1 MRRILVVALAAS
13 LMGMGVPAA
22 TGAAGRD
29 TVTIYRDDY
38 GVPHLYSNSVTALF
52 HGMGYVAADDRLWQA
67 EILRRAATGTL
78 AELLG
83 PDALAGDIQARTLF
97 GPESRRTEAFE
108 TSSAEMQQIITS
120 YVGGINDRL
129 EEETAAGGLP
139 VEFGAFGLTPEPWVV
154 EDSVAVFMLL
164 GSQFGWFGADELS
177 TFATWQLLQS
187 RFGADAGIVF
197 GDLFWL
203 DDPDAPTTVPATG
216 ALGRPGRR
224 SVGPPPEV
232 PAAAAEAAEEFAA
245 QTAAADEAL
254 RLAGIPEK
262 GWASNAI
269 VVAPRLS
276 ADSGAVL
283 LGGPQMGYS
292 TPQINHE
299 VGLHGAGFEV
309 TGMTIAGIPFVPIGV
324 GDGYAWTLT
333 SGGSDN
339 TDIYV
344 EVLNP
349 ANPTQ
354 YLFNGQWLTLEC
366 RNEQFNLAGFPTP
379 HTETLC
385 SSVHGPVIGVQD
397 TSAFTLKN
405 VTVGK
410 ELSSLEAWIGLSR
423 ANNIHQFAADL
434 GDVAYN
440 FNVLYADRA
449 GNIAYWHIGHIPLRA
464 AGTNPFFPLSGTGE
478 AEWQGVL
485 PFEQMPHSRNPGQGF
500 LTSWNNK
507 PAPGWENSSV
517 NFWAWGGAH
526 RVNTLINQLEMIQPD
541 TATAETIEEL
551 NRIGGWT
558 TDTPTGTADAVFV
571 SSYLD
576 DLLAAVATSADP
588 RLPGVVAELSAW
600 NLMQVD
606 ADGDGFYDDPNGAI
620 FNAWWFALSSAV
632 FDEVADLTDI
642 FVLGNL
648 VDRLL
653 RGEEAALPL
662 QYDYL
667 GGVTVEVAVTNAL
680 IAALDQLSVDYGSSD
695 PAHWRQPISTIT
707 WEPIGA
713 VGVPDTI
720 WMNRGTYN
728 QIVHLGG
735 RTWAENVIAPGQS
748 GEPSSPHFADQL
760 PLYASWTYKEMRLTK
775 ADLKGHTES
784 VVELEVP

>member
-1 MRRILVVALAAS
+1 LAVLLLGIGSAAS
-13 LMGMGVPAA
+13 GA
-22 TGAAGRD
+22 TANER
-29 TVTIYRDDY
+29 VTIHRDEY
-38 GVPHLYSNSVTALF
+38 GVPHLFTDSVGALF
-52 HGMGYVAADDRLWQA
+52 YGMGYVAADDRLWQS
-67 EILRRAATGTL
+67 EILRRAAIGTL

-83 PDALAGDIQARTLF
+83 PDALPGDIQSRTLF
-97 GPESRRTEAFE
+97 GPESRRTEAFAA
-108 TSSAEMQQIITS
+108 SSAELREIITS
-120 YVGGINDRL
+120 YVEGINARIT
-129 EEETAAGGLP
+129 EEVASSGLP

-164 GSQFGWFGADELS
+164 GSQFGWFGSDELS
-177 TFATWQLLQS
+177 NFATWLALEA
-187 RFGADAGIVF
+187 RFGPEAGAVF
-197 GDLFWL
+197 SDLFWL
-203 DDPDAPTTVPATG
+203 DDPDAPTTVPDTG
-216 ALGRPGRR
+216 PRQPGRHAD
-224 SVGPPPEV
+224 GPQSALPSGSARV
-232 PAAAAEAAEEFAA
+232 AQEFAA
-245 QTAAADEAL
+245 ARTAADEAL
-254 RLAGIPEK
+254 RLAGIPEE

-269 VVAPRLS
+269 VMSPRLS
-276 ADSGAVL
+276 ADSGALL

-299 VGLHGAGFEV
+299 VGLHGAGFDV

-344 EVLNP
+344 ETLNP
-349 ANPTQ
+349 DDPSQ
-354 YLFNGQWLTLEC
+354 YLFNGEWLPLDC
-366 RNEQFNLAGFPTP
+366 RDEEFNAAGSPTP
-379 HTETLC
+379 HIETVC
-385 SSVHGPVIGVQD
+385 ASVHGPVIGVGD
-397 TSAFTLKN
+397 ASAFTLKN
-405 VTVGK
+405 ITVGK

-434 GDVAYN
+434 DQVAYN
-440 FNVLYADRA
+440 FNVLYADRT
-449 GNIAYWHIGHIPLRA
+449 GNIAYWHIGHIPVRA
-464 AGTNPFFPLSGTGE
+464 PGTNPFFPLAGTGE

-485 PFEQMPHSRNPGQGF
+485 PFERMPHSRNPAQGF

-526 RVNTLINQLEMIQPD
+526 RVNTLLNQLGMIQPN
-541 TATAETIEEL
+541 TATVETIEEL
-551 NRIGGWT
+551 NRVGGWT

-571 SSYLD
+571 NSYLD
-576 DLLAAVATSADP
+576 AMVDAVDSSADP
-588 RLPGVVAELSAW
+588 RLAEVVANLSAW

-606 ADGDGFYDDPNGAI
+606 ANDDGFYDDPNGTI
-620 FNAWWFALSSAV
+620 FNAWWFALSSGV

-653 RGEEAALPL
+653 LGDEASLPL

-667 GGVTVEVAVTNAL
+667 GGSTVEAAVTNAL
-680 IAALDQLSVDYGSSD
+680 IAALDQLAVEFGTADMSG
-695 PAHWRQPISTIT
+695 WRQPISTIS

-728 QIVHLGG
+728 QIVHLGARG
-735 RTWAENVIAPGQS
+735 RAENVIAPGQS
-748 GEPSSPHFADQL
+748 GDPFSAHFADQL
-760 PLYASWTYKEMRLTK
+760 ALYASWTYKEMRLTL
-775 ADLKGHTES
+775 ADLEGHTES